1 MDIVTRKGKR
11 KKWQS
16 MPLSYLPL
24 FGCVDDE
31 LDVLLEL
38 AFELLLELVLE
49 LEGVGRVL
57 TILDQAF

>member
-1 MDIVTRKGKR
+1 
-11 KKWQS
+11 
-16 MPLSYLPL
+16 MPLSYLLL

-38 AFELLLELVLE
+38 LFELVLE
-49 LEGVGRVL
+49 LEGVGNVL

>member
-1 MDIVTRKGKR
+1 
-11 KKWQS
+11 

-24 FGCVDDE
+24 FSCVDDE

-38 AFELLLELVLE
+38 ALELLLELVLE
-49 LEGVGRVL
+49 LEVVGRVL

>member
-1 MDIVTRKGKR
+1 
-11 KKWQS
+11 
-16 MPLSYLPL
+16 MPLSYLLL

-38 AFELLLELVLE
+38 LLELLVELVLE
-49 LEGVGRVL
+49 LEGVGSVL

>member
-1 MDIVTRKGKR
+1 
-11 KKWQS
+11 
-16 MPLSYLPL
+16 MPLSYLLL

-38 AFELLLELVLE
+38 LLELLVELVLE
-49 LEGVGRVL
+49 LEGVVSVL

>member
-1 MDIVTRKGKR
+1 
-11 KKWQS
+11 
-16 MPLSYLPL
+16 MPLSYLLL

-38 AFELLLELVLE
+38 ALELLLELVLE
-49 LEGVGRVL
+49 LEGVGSVL

>member
-1 MDIVTRKGKR
+1 
-11 KKWQS
+11 
-16 MPLSYLPL
+16 MPLSYLLL

-38 AFELLLELVLE
+38 LLELLFELVLE
-49 LEGVGRVL
+49 LEGVGNVL

>member
-1 MDIVTRKGKR
+1 
-11 KKWQS
+11 
-16 MPLSYLPL
+16 MPLSYLLL

-38 AFELLLELVLE
+38 SLELLLELVLE
-49 LEGVGRVL
+49 LEGVGSVL

>member
-1 MDIVTRKGKR
+1 
-11 KKWQS
+11 
-16 MPLSYLPL
+16 MPLSYLLL

-38 AFELLLELVLE
+38 SLELLLELLLELVLE
-49 LEGVGRVL
+49 LEGVGSVL

>member
-1 MDIVTRKGKR
+1 
-11 KKWQS
+11 

-38 AFELLLELVLE
+38 ALELVLE